1 MRPLKLTMSAFG
13 PYAGK
18 TVLNLENL
26 GTSGLYLITGDTGA
40 GKTTIFDAITF
51 ALYGKASGDTRETSM
66 FRSKYASADT
76 PTEVELVFFYDGKEY
91 TVKRNPEYTRP
102 KTRGEGFTAQ
112 KAEAELIYPDGR
124 VVTKLREVDAA
135 IRDIMGIDCEQFSQI
150 AMIAQGDFLKLLLAS
165 TEDRKGIF
173 RQIFKTDLYNSL
185 QTKLKQET
193 SVLSNQCDSAKNS
206 IKQYVDGILC
216 DEDDALSIEVKN
228 AKDGLLPTDEV
239 MALIERLLEQDNE
252 KYADLKKSI
261 DAYDR
266 QLETINGNLGKI
278 EEQEKVRNS
287 LETTKK
293 NLAAAVDTQKE
304 LQIAFDEEEKKIP
317 DRESLAKEKAKI
329 EAEYSRYDSL
339 AKLEEEIQGAKREL
353 SEKEERLKD
362 KKTQYNQKVDSFKAL
377 KKEYDSLTDAGVGK
391 EKLENS
397 LEKAIAR
404 QRNINTVSETLK
416 AWHDLSDELETLQQ
430 NYTQASDAYKDAKEN
445 YDTMHDVFFAEQ
457 AGILAEKLQDGI
469 PCPVCGSLE
478 HPCTAKKSES
488 APTEAQLKKAKA
500 TAENAR
506 KDVENKSGCCKTT
519 KAKLEDKTTELEK
532 QVKELWPDISLGA
545 AEDSLLDEQAAV
557 AANITELKRAI
568 NAEKEKIVRR
578 DELEKTIPEVESK
591 LNETKEDI
599 SAYDRNLQSKKS
611 ALAVKEDTFNEEKEK
626 LPFESKNEAK
636 KKAASLELQIKEM
649 KEVYDNVQGKLQDS
663 QKEIAGYK
671 STVEELSNQLSSS
684 CEFDKN
690 KMSKE
695 KEDIG
700 AKKGIADDLF
710 KQIYTRIDSNTN
722 VLQNIRNKAS
732 NLVDLEKRY
741 VWMKSLSNT
750 ANGTIS
756 GKEKVMLETYIQ
768 MTYFD
773 HIVARANSRFMVMS
787 GGQYELKR
795 RKEAENNKSQSGLDL
810 DVIDH
815 YNGTERSVKT
825 LSGGESFKASLSL
838 ALGLSDEIQA
848 SAGGVKLDTMFVD
861 EGFGSLDEESLDQA
875 MRALSGLADGNRL
888 VGIISHVSDLKERID
903 KKIVVTKDRDGGSKA
918 SIEMD
923 V

>member
-18 TVLNLENL
+18 TVLDLEKL

-51 ALYGKASGDTRETSM
+51 ALYGKASGGTREVSM
-66 FRSKYASADT
+66 FRSKYASADI

-102 KTRGEGFTAQ
+102 KTRGEGFTTQ
-112 KAEAELIYPDGR
+112 KAEVELIYPDGR

-165 TEDRKGIF
+165 TEDRKEIF

-216 DEDDALSIEVKN
+216 DEDDVLSIEVKN

-287 LETTKK
+287 LEQTKK
-293 NLAAAVDTQKE
+293 DLAKE
-304 LQIAFDEEEKKIP
+304 LKRRSALQVAFEEEKKKIP
-317 DRESLAKEKAKI
+317 EQETLANEKAKI
-329 EAEYSRYDSL
+329 EAEYLRYDRLAELEQEIRKNDENNSNQERHLKEKQERYKREVAAFEEFKAEYESL
-339 AKLEEEIQGAKREL
+339 ANAGEGKANLTNSLDKATAIQG
-353 SEKEERLKD
+353 
-362 KKTQYNQKVDSFKAL
+362 
-377 KKEYDSLTDAGVGK
+377 
-391 EKLENS
+391 KL
-397 LEKAIAR
+397 R
-404 QRNINTVSETLK
+404 
-416 AWHDLSDELETLQQ
+416 DLSDGFKTWHRMDDNLKRLQRE
-430 NYTQASDAYKDAKEN
+430 YEQAA
-445 YDTMHDVFFAEQ
+445 DVSGEATRIYEEKNRAFLDEQ
-457 AGILAEKLQDGI
+457 AGIIAETLKDGT
-469 PCPVCGSLE
+469 PCPVCGSME
-478 HPCTAKKSES
+478 HPCIAKKSES
-488 APTEAQLKKAKA
+488 APTEAQLKKAKEDA
-500 TAENAR
+500 AKAS
-506 KDVENKSGCCKTT
+506 KDAENKSSLCKEKKSTFD
-519 KAKLEDKTTELEK
+519 AKTEELDKYIK
-532 QVKELWPDISLGA
+532 VLWPDILIQE
-545 AEDSLLDEQAAV
+545 AEARLSDEQKSV
-557 AANITELKRAI
+557 ADNIVELENAIATEEKRIARREELAKKTPEKETALEKFRQEISKLETALESGKSGLVEKKKQRDKEKADLRFANRGT
-568 NAEKEKIVRR
+568 AEKEVQ
-578 DELEKTIPEVESK
+578 S
-591 LNETKEDI
+591 
-599 SAYDRNLQSKKS
+599 LQKQI
-611 ALAVKEDTFNEEKEK
+611 ADM
-626 LPFESKNEAK
+626 
-636 KKAASLELQIKEM
+636 KKAHDKA
-649 KEVYDNVQGKLQDS
+649 QGDFQESNDK
-663 QKEIAGYK
+663 ITGYK
-671 STVEELSNQLSSS
+671 SSIESLHNQLSSD
-684 CEFDKN
+684 CELDK
-690 KMSKE
+690 KE
-695 KEDIG
+695 ELEKKEDIE
-700 AKKGIADDLF
+700 AKKGFADDLF
-710 KQIYTRIDSNTN
+710 KQIHTRIKTNTT
-722 VLQNIRNKAS
+722 VLQNISDKAS
-732 NLVDLEKRY
+732 NLGDLENHY
-741 VWMKSLSNT
+741 AWMKALSNT

-773 HIVARANSRFMVMS
+773 RIVARANSRFMVMS